1 MVKMLKEDEHDD
13 VILAADIML
22 ISASLNKLF
31 KSGLNEKAVVA
42 LLHDD
47 TKVPKTQIKKIMLSL
62 TDLAK
67 TYVSKG
73 REPENA

>member
-1 MVKMLKEDEHDD
+1 MVKIEKEDSHDD

-31 KSGLNEKAVVA
+31 KSGLNEKAVIA

-47 TKVPKTQIKKIMLSL
+47 TKVPKTMIKKIMLSL
-62 TDLAK
+62 SELAQNY
-67 TYVSKG
+67 TNKG
-73 REPENA
+73 KEDAA